1 MSSSQKVRASHIL
14 IKHEGS
20 RRKSS
25 WKDPEGRGIS
35 STTRDQAVAQ
45 LKTIRDDILSGK
57 SRFEVIIPKSSK
69 VERLEENFLVFDF
82 ELTEED
88 MDLIKTI
95 DRNYR
100 TNQPAKFWGVDV
112 YA

>member
-20 RRKSS
+20 GGSPGRTRRAAAS
-25 WKDPEGRGIS
+25 PPPQG
-35 STTRDQAVAQ
+35 TRPSPS
-45 LKTIRDDILSGK
+45 KTIRDDILSGK

-100 TNQPAKFWGVDV
+100 TNQPAKFW
-112 YA
+112 A